1 MEQILE
7 IDCGNTCLKWRL
19 VEFGSKV
26 IRSGVCS
33 TGEDFLNSAEV
44 ENFAGTV
51 AEVRFCSV
59 RGADEVEELVAQ
71 LQEKVGAT
79 VSRVEVRRDCGG
91 LTIQYEDVGRLGVD
105 RWLGMLASLRSAPDG
120 FVMVDSGTAMTIDVV
135 NASGVHQG
143 GYIVPGLKLMRSSL
157 ELNTKIQ
164 LGAVK
169 HGNYGILGQSTD
181 DAVFSGTAMMSV
193 SLIEEVN
200 QRYPDLPV
208 FLTGGDAEIL
218 AKSLRFTC
226 WEIKADLVLNGF
238 GIALAADSL

>member
-105 RWLGMLASLRSAPDG
+105 RWLGMLAALRYAPEG
-120 FVMVDSGTAMTIDVV
+120 FILVDSGTAMTIDVV
-135 NASGVHQG
+135 NAAGIHQG
-143 GYIVPGLKLMRSSL
+143 GYIVPGLKLMRRSL
-157 ELNTKIQ
+157 ELNTQIQ
-164 LGAVK
+164 LCNVL
-169 HGNYGILGQSTD
+169 HGDYFALGQSTD
-181 DAVFSGTAMMSV
+181 DAVYNGTAMMAV
-193 SLIEEVN
+193 SLIEEVK
-200 QRYPDLPV
+200 QRYPNLSV
-208 FLTGGDAEIL
+208 FLAGGDAETL
-218 AKSLRFTC
+218 AKSLRFTG
-226 WEIKADLVLNGF
+226 WEVKSDLVLNGF
-238 GIALAADSL
+238 SIALAADS

>member
-1 MEQILE
+1 
-7 IDCGNTCLKWRL
+7 
-19 VEFGSKV
+19 
-26 IRSGVCS
+26 
-33 TGEDFLNSAEV
+33 
-44 ENFAGTV
+44 
-51 AEVRFCSV
+51 
-59 RGADEVEELVAQ
+59 
-71 LQEKVGAT
+71 
-79 VSRVEVRRDCGG
+79 
-91 LTIQYEDVGRLGVD
+91 
-105 RWLGMLASLRSAPDG
+105 MLASLRSAPDG

-169 HGNYGILGQSTD
+169 HGNYGVLGQSTD

-193 SLIEEVN
+193 SLIEEIN